1 MPNGLILVVDDDT
14 SVRNATARLL
24 ERRAFAVECFE
35 SGDAFLAA
43 EIATSPNCILL
54 DVRMP
59 GIDGIGVLRVLRKR
73 GTDIPVIVISGHG
86 DIPLAVEAMR
96 EGASDFLEKPYSPDA
111 LFEALDRAMAPGPA
125 AQRFNMIDPEARES
139 VRQLSSRQRQVLRGI
154 LRGQPNKII
163 AFELGL
169 STRTVEAYRAQ
180 LFARLGVRS
189 TSEAVKAALA
199 AGLSPAD
206 VPAGPV
212 EDD

>member
-24 ERRAFAVECFE
+24 ERRAFTVECFE

-43 EIATSPNCILL
+43 EIATPPSCILL

-59 GIDGIGVLRVLRKR
+59 GIDGIGVLRGLRQR

-111 LFEALDRAMAPGPA
+111 LFEALDRAMAPGQA
-125 AQRFNMIDPEARES
+125 VQRFNMIDPEASES

-206 VPAGPV
+206 TPMGPV
-212 EDD
+212 EDA